1 MIANKNISS
10 LKIILEN
17 GDLFGFCDLVEKEA
31 LMLHSLMMS
40 SSPSYVLIKPQTL
53 EIMNEIKAFRN
64 KNKVPVCFT
73 LDAGANVHV
82 LYPEK
87 DSKSV
92 TDFINVKLSKYCFQG
107 KFIMDHS
114 GKGPEKI

>member
-1 MIANKNISS
+1 
-10 LKIILEN
+10 
-17 GDLFGFCDLVEKEA
+17 
-31 LMLHSLMMS
+31 MLHSLMMS
-40 SSPSYVLIKPQTL
+40 SSPSYVLMKPQTL

-64 KNKVPVCFT
+64 TNKVPVCFT

-92 TDFINVKLSKYCFQG
+92 TDFINAKLSKYCFQK
-107 KFIMDHS
+107 KFIMDHI